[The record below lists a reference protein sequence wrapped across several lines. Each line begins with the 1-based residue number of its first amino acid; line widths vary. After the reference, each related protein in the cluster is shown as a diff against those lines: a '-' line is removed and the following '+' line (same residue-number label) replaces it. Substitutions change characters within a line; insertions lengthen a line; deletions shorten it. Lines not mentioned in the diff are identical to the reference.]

1 VETEIFFDT
10 TDTPVGALY
19 LGFEAQ
25 ALTALTFTPVNK
37 TGQSRTSVS
46 EHAIR
51 EIDAYFAG
59 KLETFSIRI
68 KFLSGTTFQ
77 KAVWNALASVP
88 YGETQS
94 YKWLAEKIG
103 RYPASSRAI
112 GQALKMNPIPI
123 IVPCHRIVRSD
134 HGLGGYSGGLARKE
148 FLLQLESQKHRKHNH
163 PAL

>member
-1 VETEIFFDT
+1 METEIFFDT
-10 TDTPVGALY
+10 TDTPVGTIY
-19 LGFEAQ
+19 LVFEAQ
-25 ALTALTFTPVNK
+25 ALTALMFTPVNK
-37 TGQSRTSVS
+37 TGQNHTSVS

-94 YKWLAEKIG
+94 YKWLAEKLG
-103 RYPASSRAI
+103 RHPASSRAI

-134 HGLGGYSGGLARKE
+134 NGLGGYSGGLARKE
-148 FLLQLESQKHRKHNH
+148 FLLQLESQKYRQYNH
-163 PAL
+163 PVL